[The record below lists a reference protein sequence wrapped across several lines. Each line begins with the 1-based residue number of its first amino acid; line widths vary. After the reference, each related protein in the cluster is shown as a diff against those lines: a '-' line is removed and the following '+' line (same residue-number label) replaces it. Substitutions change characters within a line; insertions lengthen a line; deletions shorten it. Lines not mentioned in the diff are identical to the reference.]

1 MEAITERSG
10 RLVAGAVRRYDGIRS
25 AGVIPLALRATIAVA
40 AAVALVA
47 MSRAEWHQVDVFFWL
62 AMIAGA
68 GAVVLPGSAAP
79 LTMIISILFTWLI
92 HADGEVDGALVVVA
106 VSIGVLH
113 VVCALAASM
122 PLAAAAGVDVLR
134 PWFAPLAAIVLAT
147 AARCARGRRADRCR
161 ARRRLARDV
170 AADRRH
176 CRSGPVVGPPAR
188 RPAFDD
194 SPLTPA
200 DDGALRS

>member
-1 MEAITERSG
+1 MEAIAERSG
-10 RLVAGAVRRYDGIRS
+10 RLVAVAARRYDSIRA
-25 AGVIPLALRATIAVA
+25 AGAIPLALRATIAVA
-40 AAVALVA
+40 AAVALFA

-134 PWFAPLAAIVLAT
+134 PWFAVLTAIVAAT
-147 AARCARGRRADRCR
+147 VLGALG
-161 ARRRLARDV
+161 
-170 AADRRH
+170 
-176 CRSGPVVGPPAR
+176 
-188 RPAFDD
+188 FDALID
-194 SPLTPA
+194 AEL
-200 DDGALRS
+200 DGAWLVMLLPIVGTAGLALWWARPPDDPRSTTRR

>member
-10 RLVAGAVRRYDGIRS
+10 RLVAGAARRYDGIRS
-25 AGVIPLALRATIAVA
+25 AGVIPLALRATIAAA
-40 AAVALVA
+40 AAVALLA

-134 PWFAPLAAIVLAT
+134 PWLVPLAAIVSAT
-147 AARCARGRRADRCR
+147 VLGALGVDALIDAE
-161 ARRRLARDV
+161 L
-170 AADRRH
+170 
-176 CRSGPVVGPPAR
+176 
-188 RPAFDD
+188 
-194 SPLTPA
+194 
-200 DDGALRS
+200 DGAWLVMLLPIVGTGGLALWWAHPPDDPRSTTPR